1 MTHPIA
7 KARLRPIIEP
17 ILPPGII
24 SIAITSV
31 YSVIAVWTPV
41 MVVPTSAATVA
52 MDTFMTELSRV
63 IRN

>member
-31 YSVIAVWTPV
+31 
-41 MVVPTSAATVA
+41 
-52 MDTFMTELSRV
+52 
-63 IRN
+63 